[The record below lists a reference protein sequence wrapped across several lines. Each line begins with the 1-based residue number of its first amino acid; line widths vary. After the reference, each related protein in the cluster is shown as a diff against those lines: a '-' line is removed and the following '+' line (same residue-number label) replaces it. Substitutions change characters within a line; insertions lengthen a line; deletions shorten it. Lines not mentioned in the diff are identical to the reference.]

1 MPHHYAATVFYFF
14 HYKVHKTNTKR
25 LNHVCPNTWTL
36 LLGCKVDGV
45 RILDRDSVEVHLSY
59 NMYPVNLLTY
69 FRNPWYR
76 VFPQQTCP
84 WHPLD
89 IEVDIEINVHVKKC
103 VKQNRFMYQI
113 PGCEWY
119 KVKVSR
125 HPSPCTN
132 INTRDFTMKYCFHFF
147 V

>member
-1 MPHHYAATVFYFF
+1 MYVLTRGHCNLEA
-14 HYKVHKTNTKR
+14 K
-25 LNHVCPNTWTL
+25 WTGL
-36 LLGCKVDGV
+36 EYWIG
-45 RILDRDSVEVHLSY
+45 DSEEVHRSY
-59 NMYPVNLLTY
+59 NMYPVNLLTH

-132 INTRDFTMKYCFHFF
+132 INTRDFMMKYCFHFLF
-147 V
+147 EGRRVQQISESYNSFLNELLAFQEIF

>member
-1 MPHHYAATVFYFF
+1 MYVLTRGHCNLEA
-14 HYKVHKTNTKR
+14 K
-25 LNHVCPNTWTL
+25 WTGL
-36 LLGCKVDGV
+36 EYWIG
-45 RILDRDSVEVHLSY
+45 DSEEVHRSY
-59 NMYPVNLLTY
+59 NMYPVNLLTH

-103 VKQNRFMYQI
+103 VKKNRFMYQI